1 MYGTMTIGVIMND
14 EYGTVIAITG
24 GFGSGKSTVAG
35 YIEELGYKVIY
46 TDDFTKK
53 LMTEF
58 DPLKNEL
65 ILEFGAETYSQDGS
79 LNKDYL
85 KSKVF
90 CANDECK
97 KNLSKLNSIV
107 HPYVL
112 VEREKLIEEYIAN
125 GATHVFVESAL
136 IYEAGIEE
144 FFDYVISVFSNED
157 TVIRR
162 ALAKG
167 LSETEIKQRLE
178 NQMSP
183 EEKRKLADFVIDNK
197 GNLDDLKKA
206 VDFIVSIL

>member
-1 MYGTMTIGVIMND
+1 MMND
-14 EYGTVIAITG
+14 DNGTVVAITG
-24 GFGSGKSTVAG
+24 GFASGKSTVAE
-35 YIEELGYKVIY
+35 YIQGLGYKVIY

-53 LMTEF
+53 LMAEF
-58 DPLKNEL
+58 EPLKKEL
-65 ILEFGAETYSQDGS
+65 INEFGSDTYSKDGS

-85 KSKVF
+85 KNKVF
-90 CANDECK
+90 CAKDECK

-112 VEREKLIEEYIAN
+112 VEREKLIEEYIDN

-144 FFDYVISVFSNED
+144 FFDYVVCVYANEE

-167 LSETEIKQRLE
+167 LTENEVRQRLE
-178 NQMSP
+178 SQMSP